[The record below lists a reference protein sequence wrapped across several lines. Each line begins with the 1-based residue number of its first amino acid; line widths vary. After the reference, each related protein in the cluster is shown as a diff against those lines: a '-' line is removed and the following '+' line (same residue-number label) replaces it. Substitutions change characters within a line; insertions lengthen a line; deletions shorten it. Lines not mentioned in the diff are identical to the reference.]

1 MNKKKLDYFLVLIVV
16 LMFCFLMVLTH
27 FHNKGKQVDYFFQEE
42 ASEEQLDTT
51 SLNKTSLFEEDVYL
65 DVDQPILYIEGD
77 HKSLCLDVSLNQE
90 GIELFQ
96 TDNYSPYYYLN
107 VSIRDH
113 QGNYFYQSDE
123 ILWDITKDI
132 SYHLE
137 LNDISIEQIEYV
149 LDEIASSDDSIVL
162 ELDIYTYDGDSSIV
176 SFLTIDCHNESITQK
191 TR

>member
-90 GIELFQ
+90 G
-96 TDNYSPYYYLN
+96 
-107 VSIRDH
+107 VV
-113 QGNYFYQSDE
+113 
-123 ILWDITKDI
+123 TK
-132 SYHLE
+132 
-137 LNDISIEQIEYV
+137 
-149 LDEIASSDDSIVL
+149 
-162 ELDIYTYDGDSSIV
+162 
-176 SFLTIDCHNESITQK
+176 
-191 TR
+191 